1 MKKYIVVFL
10 LFAAL
15 GLQAQNRDRI
25 EAAPSFT
32 WFGLDFTQARMVG
45 SDVDFSDRAKIV
57 SSFFDQW
64 NQLILNEPEK
74 FNLEATFNKHITNNI
89 SIATKRNAGVDY
101 LKLLADKPNTV
112 TLEDVNG
119 VVKNYTG
126 DEGIGLL
133 FVIEN
138 FDKPAV
144 KVRFWVV
151 LFDVKTHEVLMAKQT
166 ENKLGGGIGFR
177 NYWASGIYAGFKNI
191 KTLYPSWLK
200 S

>member
-32 WFGLDFTQARMVG
+32 WYGLDFTQARMVG

-74 FNLEATFNKHITNNI
+74 FNLEATFNKHIINNI
-89 SIATKRNAGVDY
+89 SITSKRNAGVDY

>member
-1 MKKYIVVFL
+1 MKKFITVL
-10 LFAAL
+10 LMFCAL
-15 GLQAQNRDRI
+15 GLQAQHRERI

-45 SDVDFSDRAKIV
+45 SDADFSDRAKIV

-74 FNLEATFNKHITNNI
+74 YNLEATFNKRIVND
-89 SIATKRNAGVDY
+89 IAIASKRNAGVDY
-101 LKLLADKPNTV
+101 LKLLADKPNAV
-112 TLEDVNG
+112 TLDDISN
-119 VVKNYTG
+119 VVAGYKG
-126 DEGIGLL
+126 EEGIGLL
-133 FVIEN
+133 FVVEN

-151 LFDVKTHEVLMAKQT
+151 LFDVKTHEVLLAKQT

-177 NYWASGIYAGFKNI
+177 NYWASGIYSGFKNI
-191 KTLYPSWLK
+191 KKLYPSWLNA
-200 S
+200 

>member
-32 WFGLDFTQARMVG
+32 WYGLDFTQARMVG

-64 NQLILNEPEK
+64 NQLILNESEK
-74 FNLEATFNKHITNNI
+74 FNLEATFNKHIINNI
-89 SIATKRNAGVDY
+89 SITSKRNAGVDY

>member
-15 GLQAQNRDRI
+15 GLQAQNRERI

-32 WFGLDFTQARMVG
+32 WYGLDFTQARMVG
-45 SDVDFSDRAKIV
+45 SDADFSDRAKIV

-74 FNLEATFNKHITNNI
+74 YNLEATFNKRITND
-89 SIATKRNAGVDY
+89 IATASQRNAGVDY

-112 TLEDVNG
+112 SREEISN
-119 VVKNYTG
+119 VVKNYKG

-191 KTLYPSWLK
+191 KKLYPSWLK

>member
-1 MKKYIVVFL
+1 MKKCIVVFL
-10 LFAAL
+10 LFATL
-15 GLQAQNRDRI
+15 GLQAQNRERI

-32 WFGLDFTQARMVG
+32 WYGLDFTQARMVG

-74 FNLEATFNKHITNNI
+74 FNLEATFNKRITNNI
-89 SIATKRNAGVDY
+89 SIASQRNAGVDY

-119 VVKNYTG
+119 VVKNYSG